1 MPEKENENENE
12 KEKDHSKKFYR
23 KKIKEIES
31 DFNTSLRSGLSESEV
46 NQRLEKIGLN
56 QLKEGKKR
64 TPWNMLLN
72 QFKDVLIIILLV
84 SAVVSVLLREIT
96 DAIVIGIIVLL
107 NAIISVLQEYRAEKS
122 LDALKKMTV
131 QETLVIRDGRQKKI
145 KSHQLVP
152 GDIVLL
158 ESGDRI
164 PADLRLVEL
173 SDMRIQE
180 SVLTGESEPVEK
192 NTQIINAEDVSLG
205 DRKNMAYMGTSV
217 IAGRGKGLVVTTGM
231 DTEMGQIAGMLQ
243 EQKQELT
250 PLQKKLNQVGKNL
263 GVLILFII
271 AIVILVGCLRGI
283 DFFDMFLTGISL
295 AVAAVP
301 EGLPAVVT
309 IVLALGVQRMI
320 KKNAIVRRL
329 PAVET
334 LGATT
339 VICSDKTGTLTQNQ
353 MTVQKLVLVDKEITV
368 GGAGYQPFGQ
378 FREYGQS
385 FQPSDDQT
393 VALLLK
399 AAALCNNA
407 TLRQDEDNQ
416 HWEIFGDPTEGS
428 LVVVAVKAGYQKEGL
443 ENEYPR
449 LKEFPFDS
457 DRKRMSTIHQTPE
470 GKNVLFVKGAPDQ
483 IIGRCKKY
491 KENGTIAQFTE
502 TIKKQIVKQNKELAS
517 SALRVL
523 AIAYREITAQ
533 EKERLDKNEKL
544 NADKMEDQ
552 LIYLGLMAMIDP
564 PRKEAAQAVQICR
577 KAGIRPI
584 MITGDYSLTAQAIAT
599 QLDIYRPDDRII
611 TGSELEK
618 ISQSE
623 LEKVVLKTT
632 IFARV
637 SPRHKRRIVRALQ
650 KNNQVVA
657 MTGDGVNDAPALKES
672 DIGVAMGITGTDVS
686 KEAADMILTDD
697 NFSSIVSAVEEG
709 RIIYQ
714 NIRKFIRYLLSC
726 NLGEI
731 ITIFIAILIGLPR
744 PLLPIQIL
752 WVNLVT
758 DGFPA
763 LALGLDPGEADLM
776 KHPPRDPNEGI
787 FSGKMGFNIFSQGL
801 FIGIITLISFYY
813 GYSQYSLVVG
823 ETMAFGTLSFSQL
836 WQSLNSRSEQ
846 YSLLKLGIFTNRY
859 LILAIFVSGIL
870 QLSVMLIPYL
880 QTVFKVTSL
889 TYFQWMIVIIISLT
903 AIPYVEI
910 LKKLKLTYEKNH
922 SISN

>member
-1 MPEKENENENE
+1 MPENE
-12 KEKDHSKKFYR
+12 KEKNYSVKFYR
-23 KKIKEIES
+23 KTIKETES
-31 DFNTSLRSGLSESEV
+31 GLDTSLRSGLSETEAK
-46 NQRLEKIGLN
+46 QRLEKIGFN

-64 TPWNMLLN
+64 TVWNMFSD
-72 QFKDVLIIILLV
+72 QFKNVLIIILLI
-84 SAVVSVLLREIT
+84 SAVVSVLLGEIT

-107 NAIISVLQEYRAEKS
+107 NAIMSVLQEYKAEKS

-131 QETLVIRDGRQKKI
+131 PETLVIRDGRQKKI
-145 KSHQLVP
+145 KSLQLVP

-180 SVLTGESEPVEK
+180 AVLTGESEPVEK
-192 NTQIINAEDVSLG
+192 NTRIIDAEDVSLG
-205 DRKNMAYMGTSV
+205 DRTNMAYMGTSV
-217 IAGRGKGLVVTTGM
+217 IAGRGKGVVVVTGM
-231 DTEMGQIAGMLQ
+231 DTQMGQIAGMLQ
-243 EQKQELT
+243 EQKQGLT

-271 AIVILVGCLRGI
+271 AIVVLVGCLRGI
-283 DFFDMFLTGISL
+283 DFFDMFMTGISL

-353 MTVQKLVLVDKEITV
+353 MTVQKLVLSDREIAIE
-368 GGAGYQPFGQ
+368 GAGYQPFGQ
-378 FREYGQS
+378 FRQDGQS
-385 FQPSDDQT
+385 VQPSDDQT
-393 VALLLK
+393 MALLLK
-399 AAALCNNA
+399 AATLCNNA
-407 TLRQDEDNQ
+407 VLRQNEDCQ
-416 HWEIFGDPTEGS
+416 HWEIIGDPTEGS
-428 LVVVAVKAGYQKEGL
+428 LVVAAAKAGYQKEGL

-457 DRKRMSTIHQTPE
+457 DRKRMSTINQIPE
-470 GKNVLFVKGAPDQ
+470 GGNMLFVKGAPEQMIDL
-483 IIGRCKKY
+483 CTKY
-491 KENGTIAQFTE
+491 RENEQTRQLSESMKER
-502 TIKKQIVKQNKELAS
+502 IVKQNKVLAS
-517 SALRVL
+517 QALRVL
-523 AIAYREITAQ
+523 AIAYREITPQ
-533 EKERLDKNEKL
+533 EKERLEKNEKL
-544 NADKMEDQ
+544 DSDQMEDQ

-611 TGSELEK
+611 SGSELEK
-618 ISQSE
+618 MTQSE

-686 KEAADMILTDD
+686 KEAADMILIDD

-709 RIIYQ
+709 RKIYQ

-731 ITIFIAILIGLPR
+731 ITIFVAILIGLPR

-776 KHPPRDPNEGI
+776 KHPPRDPDEGI
-787 FSGKMGFNIFSQGL
+787 FSGKMGFNIFSQGI
-801 FIGIITLISFYY
+801 FIGMITLIAFYY
-813 GYSQYSLVVG
+813 GYSQYSLVIG

-846 YSLLKLGIFTNRY
+846 YSLIKLGIFTNRY
-859 LILAIFVSGIL
+859 LVLAIFVSGIL
-870 QLSVMLIPYL
+870 QLLVMLIPFL
-880 QTVFKVTSL
+880 QSIFGVTAL
-889 TYFQWMIVIIISLT
+889 TYSQWLVVILISLT
-903 AIPYVEI
+903 AIPFVEI
-910 LKKLKLTYEKNH
+910 LKKLKLTYKKND
-922 SISN
+922 SMSD

>member
-1 MPEKENENENE
+1 MTETEKNDL
-12 KEKDHSKKFYR
+12 KYYQKS
-23 KKIKEIES
+23 IKETES
-31 DFNTSLRSGLSESEV
+31 ELNTSLHTGLSESEV
-46 NQRLEKIGLN
+46 RERLEKIGPN

-64 TPWNMLLN
+64 TVWNMLLD
-72 QFKDVLIIILLV
+72 QFKDVLIIILLI
-84 SAVVSVLLREIT
+84 SAVVSVLLGEIT

-107 NAIISVLQEYRAEKS
+107 NATMSVLQEYRAEKS

-131 QETLVIRDGRQKKI
+131 PETLVIRNGQQKKI

-180 SVLTGESEPVEK
+180 AVLTGESEPVEK
-192 NTQIINAEDVSLG
+192 NIQAIDTMEEVSLG
-205 DRKNMAYMGTSV
+205 DRLNMAYMGTSV
-217 IAGRGKGLVVTTGM
+217 IAGRGKGLVVATSM
-231 DTEMGQIAGMLQ
+231 NTEMGQIAEMLQ
-243 EQKQELT
+243 EQKKELT

-263 GVLILFII
+263 GIIILFVI
-271 AIVILVGCLRGI
+271 AIVVLLGCLRGI
-283 DFFDMFLTGISL
+283 DFFEMFLTGIAL

-309 IVLALGVQRMI
+309 IVLALGVQQMI
-320 KKNAIVRRL
+320 KKNAIIRRL

-353 MTVQKLVLVDKEITV
+353 MTVQKLVLTDREITV
-368 GGAGYQPFGQ
+368 EGAGYQPFGQ
-378 FREYGQS
+378 FRQEDQS
-385 FQPSDDQT
+385 VQSSDDQT
-393 VALLLK
+393 IALLLK
-399 AAALCNNA
+399 AAVLCNNA
-407 TLRQDEDNQ
+407 ILRQSEDNQ
-416 HWEIFGDPTEGS
+416 HWEIIGDPTEGS
-428 LVVVAVKAGYQKEGL
+428 LVVAAAKAGYQKEGL

-449 LKEFPFDS
+449 LKEFSFDS

-470 GKNVLFVKGAPDQ
+470 GGNIFFVKGAPDQ
-483 IIGRCKKY
+483 MIEHCTKY
-491 KENGTIAQFTE
+491 RENGQIVQLSE
-502 TIKKQIVKQNKELAS
+502 SIKERIVKQNKELAS
-517 SALRVL
+517 QALRVL
-523 AIAYREITAQ
+523 AIAYREITPQ
-533 EKERLDKNEKL
+533 EKERLDKNEKFD
-544 NADKMEDQ
+544 ADKMEDQ

-564 PRKEAAQAVQICR
+564 PREEAIQAVQTCR

-611 TGSELEK
+611 TGSELENMP
-618 ISQSE
+618 QSE
-623 LEKVVLKTT
+623 LEEVVLKTT

-686 KEAADMILTDD
+686 KEASDMILTDD

-709 RIIYQ
+709 RKIYQ
-714 NIRKFIRYLLSC
+714 NIQKFIRYLLSC

-731 ITIFIAILIGLPR
+731 ITIFIAILIGFPR

-763 LALGLDPGEADLM
+763 LALGLNPAEVGLM
-776 KHPPRDPNEGI
+776 KNPPRDPNEGI
-787 FSGKMGFNIFSQGL
+787 FSGKMGFNIFSQGI
-801 FIGIITLISFYY
+801 FIGIITLIAFYY
-813 GYSQYSLVVG
+813 GYNHYSLVIG
-823 ETMAFGTLSFSQL
+823 QTMAFGTLSFVQL
-836 WQSLNSRSEQ
+836 WQSLNSRSDR
-846 YSLLKLGIFTNRY
+846 YSIAKLGIFSNIY
-859 LILAIFVSGIL
+859 LILAILVSGIL

-880 QTVFKVTSL
+880 QTVFKLTSL
-889 TYFQWMIVIIISLT
+889 TYSQWMVVILISFT
-903 AIPYVEI
+903 VIPYVEI
-910 LKKLKLTYEKNH
+910 LKKLKLTSNKNL
-922 SISN
+922 SLSD